1 MNLHAP
7 DATSRHTACPNH
19 SVLTDYLQGLADD
32 STAGIVDAHLES
44 CGACNA
50 VLGELESQLLP
61 TIDRMDDETE
71 NALPEGDIGNA
82 RFGESDTA
90 EEDEIVRHAIASS
103 QLAAASDQAAW
114 RLAALHHVP
123 AQVGPY
129 RLLRAIGRGGMG
141 SVYHAEHQKLHKDV
155 ALKLLPLGVA
165 NPWAVER
172 FEREIRAAGKVNHP
186 AIVTSTDAGT
196 DAGYIYLAME
206 LIQGFDLG
214 KIARSTAPLR
224 IADVC
229 EIGRQ
234 IALGLAHAHQMG
246 MVHRD
251 IKPSNVM
258 LDNTGHI
265 KLLDF
270 GLVMLNQWDSPLGE
284 LTTVGQ
290 FLGTL
295 DYMAPEQAERSAS
308 VDHRS
313 DLYSLGATM
322 FRLLTGHLP
331 VAILPN
337 QSPLEKLRV
346 LSNHAPL
353 KVTTLRHDVPEPL
366 AKLIDQLLKT
376 DPHAR
381 PASAA
386 HVAEA
391 LETFS
396 RDADLRSL
404 ANRTAQLPAE
414 ALDGPLNGV
423 GSGQPQVDSPQR
435 GGKQRHDSSGRSRFR
450 WPLTLAAASLPFL
463 AYLGWTLIIENG
475 KGNLVIQSEVEGLQ
489 VQIAMVDGATS
500 DALAI
505 HQGNQ
510 LTRLR
515 AGSYEIKL
523 ESPTDGIVMEPEQV
537 VLKRGETVIAKIRRE
552 TKASPL
558 LAGATEPAG
567 ANDWLPAGIIS
578 EELLRATYKD
588 KSILEHLKQIH
599 LERDFATWM
608 ASLSILERAIPAQDK
623 PKLGPFIQASAER
636 KGFFAGLNCLKFSEW
651 IPYEQL
657 DSRIAEW
664 LDNNDEHVLQ
674 FLAECSQEMSL
685 ASPVNRVRQWTEL
698 PETWR
703 KIEDWFAG
711 DRDLL
716 HRLRLQRERSMGGSI
731 TEIRFGLPLND
742 YLYANF
748 PATALAIA
756 QYYDYSMGGYVDVEK
771 ESIRLAAKLKLTRAA
786 ITAGNLNK
794 VIWQLTR
801 SDLRAEAEEV
811 EFWTLV
817 AGFIA
822 QRLEHWAESNETLLT
837 NRVQIQL
844 SASESSS
851 WIIRPEAS
859 RSVYAVDGMGGGMG
873 GGGMGG
879 FGGGMGEFG
888 GGMGGGDIG
897 GMGGSVYTQ
906 GLPPGTSALVSE
918 SLELLA
924 AYRRLPES
932 LQPRVALEK
941 VRSMLEAK
949 DRASE
954 NVTKF
959 FDGEWTGLSWNSEMQ
974 LQRYSPDGT
983 LQVLGKD
990 DQPTAAAF
998 VMYRWVNGILES
1010 DFVEPSSVVSIF
1022 FQQLAG
1028 GRRQFP
1034 EAQTPS
1040 HWVHS
1045 SFRDRW
1051 SEEEFAAKLSIMEQS
1066 SFQASIIN
1074 TNSHTSTVVGNLVRE
1089 TGRSVEFRVRLELE
1103 REGWRIRSIE
1113 SFQDGKSELLL
1124 SQDR

>member
-1 MNLHAP
+1 
-7 DATSRHTACPNH
+7 
-19 SVLTDYLQGLADD
+19 
-32 STAGIVDAHLES
+32 
-44 CGACNA
+44 
-50 VLGELESQLLP
+50 
-61 TIDRMDDETE
+61 
-71 NALPEGDIGNA
+71 
-82 RFGESDTA
+82 
-90 EEDEIVRHAIASS
+90 
-103 QLAAASDQAAW
+103 
-114 RLAALHHVP
+114 
-123 AQVGPY
+123 
-129 RLLRAIGRGGMG
+129 
-141 SVYHAEHQKLHKDV
+141 
-155 ALKLLPLGVA
+155 
-165 NPWAVER
+165 
-172 FEREIRAAGKVNHP
+172 
-186 AIVTSTDAGT
+186 
-196 DAGYIYLAME
+196 ME

-214 KIARSTAPLR
+214 KIARSTEPLR

-258 LDNTGHI
+258 LDSSGKV

-376 DPHAR
+376 DPHMR

-386 HVAEA
+386 HVAES

-404 ANRTAQLPAE
+404 ANRTAQLPPE
-414 ALDGPLNGV
+414 TLDGPLNGV
-423 GSGQPQVDSPQR
+423 GSGQPQVNSPQR
-435 GGKQRHDSSGRSRFR
+435 GGKQLPNNSARSRFR

-463 AYLGWTLIIENG
+463 AYLGWTLIIENA

-500 DALAI
+500 DALTI

-523 ESPTDGIVMEPEQV
+523 ESPTDEIVLEPEQV

-552 TKASPL
+552 GSASLLLPGATE
-558 LAGATEPAG
+558 LAGANEPAG
-567 ANDWLPAGIIS
+567 ANGPAEANDWLPAGIIS
-578 EELLRATYKD
+578 EDLLRATYID

-608 ASLSILERAIPAQDK
+608 ASLSILEKAIPAQDR
-623 PKLGPFIQASAER
+623 PKLAPFIQASAER
-636 KGFFAGLNCLKFSEW
+636 KGFLSGLNCLKFSAW

-657 DSRIAEW
+657 DSLLAEW
-664 LDNNDEHVLQ
+664 VGDDDEHVVQ
-674 FLAECSQEMSL
+674 FLSECSQKLSL
-685 ASPVNRVRQWTEL
+685 EAQGNDSSQWTEL
-698 PETWR
+698 PLTWQ
-703 KIEDWFAG
+703 KVEDWFAG

-731 TEIRFGLPLND
+731 TDIRIGLPLND
-742 YLYANF
+742 FLYARF

-756 QYYDYSMGGYVDVEK
+756 HYYIYPQYVGGFSSGVKLLPSDTEQK
-771 ESIRLAAKLKLTRAA
+771 SNRLNAKLKLTREA
-786 ITAGNLNK
+786 ITAGNLNE
-794 VIWQLTR
+794 VIWQLSR

-822 QRLEHWAESNETLLT
+822 QRMDLWAASNETLLT
-837 NRVQIQL
+837 NRVKIQL
-844 SASESSS
+844 SASESNS
-851 WIIRPEAS
+851 WTIRPEAS
-859 RSVYAVDGMGGGMG
+859 LSAYAVGGMGGFGGGGMG

-879 FGGGMGEFG
+879 
-888 GGMGGGDIG
+888 IG
-897 GMGGSVYTQ
+897 PVYTQ

-932 LQPRVALEK
+932 LQPRAALEK
-941 VRSMLEAK
+941 VRSMLEAQ
-949 DRASE
+949 DRASK
-954 NVTKF
+954 NLTKL
-959 FDGEWTGLSWNSEMQ
+959 FDGEWTGLFWNSEMQ
-974 LQRYSPDGT
+974 VQRYSSDGT
-983 LQVLGKD
+983 LQVLG
-990 DQPTAAAF
+990 QEEQATAAAF
-998 VMYRWVNGILES
+998 VLYRWVDGMLES
-1010 DFVEPSSVVSIF
+1010 DFVEPSRVATIF
-1022 FQQLAG
+1022 LEQLAG
-1028 GRRQFP
+1028 GRRQYP
-1034 EAQTPS
+1034 EAQKPS

-1045 SFRDRW
+1045 SLRERW
-1051 SEEEFAAKLSIMEQS
+1051 SEEEFAAKLSFMETS
-1066 SFQASIIN
+1066 SFEPSIIN
-1074 TNSHTSTVVGNLVRE
+1074 TNTHTSTVVGSLGVMGM
-1089 TGRSVEFRVRLELE
+1089 GRSVEFRVRLELE

-1113 SFQDGKSELLL
+1113 SFQEDGKSESLL
-1124 SQDR
+1124 SP

>member
-1 MNLHAP
+1 MKLPAP
-7 DATSRHTACPNH
+7 DVTSRHTSCPH
-19 SVLTDYLQGLADD
+19 QSVLSDYVQGLADD

-44 CGACNA
+44 CAACNEM
-50 VLGELESQLLP
+50 LSELETELLP
-61 TIDRMDDETE
+61 TIDRMDDETK
-71 NALPEGDIGNA
+71 NALREGDIGSA
-82 RFGESDTA
+82 RFDESDTA
-90 EEDEIVRHAIASS
+90 EEDEIVRQAIASS
-103 QLAAASDQAAW
+103 QLAATADQAAW
-114 RLAALHHVP
+114 RLAAHHQVP
-123 AQVGPY
+123 VQVGPY

-141 SVYHAEHQKLHKDV
+141 SVYHAQHQKLHKDV
-155 ALKLLPLGVA
+155 ALKLLPLGLA

-214 KIARSTAPLR
+214 KIARSTEPLR

-258 LDNTGHI
+258 LDNTGKV

-346 LSNHAPL
+346 LSHHAPL

-366 AKLIDQLLKT
+366 ARLIDQLLKT

-386 HVAEA
+386 HVAES

-414 ALDGPLNGV
+414 TLDGPLNGV
-423 GSGQPQVDSPQR
+423 GSGQPPVDQAQR

-463 AYLGWTLIIENG
+463 AYLGWTLIIENA

-489 VQIAMVDGATS
+489 VQIATVDGATS
-500 DALAI
+500 DALTI

-558 LAGATEPAG
+558 PAGVTELAGANEPAG

-578 EELLRATYKD
+578 EELLQATYKD

-599 LERDFATWM
+599 LERDFSTWM
-608 ASLSILERAIPAQDK
+608 ASLSILERAIPAVDK

-636 KGFFAGLNCLKFSEW
+636 KGFFAGLNCLKLSEW
-651 IPYEQL
+651 IPYERL

-685 ASPVNRVRQWTEL
+685 APPVNRVTQWTEL
-698 PETWR
+698 PLTWQ
-703 KIEDWFAG
+703 KVEDWFAS
-711 DRDLL
+711 DRDLQ
-716 HRLRLQRERSMGGSI
+716 HRLRLQRERHIGGGISD
-731 TEIRFGLPLND
+731 IRLGLPLND

-756 QYYDYSMGGYVDVEK
+756 QYYAYNMGGYFDVEK
-771 ESIRLAAKLKLTRAA
+771 ESIRLAAKVKLTRAA
-786 ITAGNLNK
+786 ITAGNLNE
-794 VIWQLTR
+794 VIWQLN
-801 SDLRAEAEEV
+801 SSYWEAEV
-811 EFWTLV
+811 EEAEYWTLV

-822 QRLEHWAESNETLLT
+822 QRLEHWAASNETLLA

-851 WIIRPEAS
+851 WIIRPAAS
-859 RSVYAVDGMGGGMG
+859 HSVYAVGGMNGGGTF

-879 FGGGMGEFG
+879 FGGGMGG
-888 GGMGGGDIG
+888 GGMG

-906 GLPPGTSALVSE
+906 GLPPGASALVSE

-932 LQPRVALEK
+932 LQPRAALEK
-941 VRSMLEAK
+941 VRAMLEAK
-949 DRASE
+949 GRASE

-959 FDGEWTGLSWNSEMQ
+959 FDGEWTGLSWNSDMQ
-974 LQRYSPDGT
+974 LQRYAPDGT
-983 LQVLGKD
+983 LQMLGQE
-990 DQPTAAAF
+990 DQATAAAF
-998 VMYRWVNGILES
+998 VLYRWVNGMLES

-1022 FQQLAG
+1022 LEQLAG
-1028 GRRQFP
+1028 GRKQFP
-1034 EAQTPS
+1034 DAQKPS
-1040 HWVHS
+1040 HWLHPGL
-1045 SFRDRW
+1045 RERW
-1051 SEEEFAAKLSIMEQS
+1051 SDEEFTSKFSFMEQS
-1066 SFQASIIN
+1066 SFQPSIIN
-1074 TNSHTSTVVGNLVRE
+1074 TNSHTSTVVGKLVME
-1089 TGRSVEFRVRLELE
+1089 TGRFVEFRVRLGLE

-1113 SFQDGKSELLL
+1113 SFQDGKSESLL
-1124 SQDR
+1124 SP

>member
-1 MNLHAP
+1 MNLPAP

-19 SVLTDYLQGLADD
+19 SVLKDYLQGLADD

-71 NALPEGDIGNA
+71 NVLLREQFD
-82 RFGESDTA
+82 ESDTA
-90 EEDEIVRHAIASS
+90 EEEEIVRQAIAASQQTS
-103 QLAAASDQAAW
+103 QLAATADQAAW
-114 RLAALHHVP
+114 RLAALHQVP

-141 SVYHAEHQKLHKDV
+141 SVYHAQHQKLHKDV
-155 ALKLLPLGVA
+155 ALKLLPLGLA

-404 ANRTAQLPAE
+404 ANHTAQLPPE
-414 ALDGPLNGV
+414 SLDEPLNAV
-423 GSGQPQVDSPQR
+423 ASGQPQVDSPQR
-435 GGKQRHDSSGRSRFR
+435 GGKQRLDSSSGRSRFR

-463 AYLGWTLIIENG
+463 AYLGWTLIIENA

-489 VQIAMVDGATS
+489 VQIAMVDGATR
-500 DALAI
+500 DALTI

-523 ESPTDGIVMEPEQV
+523 ESPTDGVVMEPEQV

-558 LAGATEPAG
+558 PAGVTEPAGAKEPAG

-599 LERDFATWM
+599 LERDFSTWM
-608 ASLSILERAIPAQDK
+608 SSLSILEKAIPAADK
-623 PKLGPFIQASAER
+623 PKLAPFIQASAER
-636 KGFFAGLNCLKFSEW
+636 KGFLSGLNSLKFSAW
-651 IPYEQL
+651 IPYEHL
-657 DSRIAEW
+657 DLRIARRVGGITTMSTW
-664 LDNNDEHVLQ
+664 
-674 FLAECSQEMSL
+674 CS
-685 ASPVNRVRQWTEL
+685 
-698 PETWR
+698 
-703 KIEDWFAG
+703 F
-711 DRDLL
+711 
-716 HRLRLQRERSMGGSI
+716 
-731 TEIRFGLPLND
+731 
-742 YLYANF
+742 
-748 PATALAIA
+748 
-756 QYYDYSMGGYVDVEK
+756 
-771 ESIRLAAKLKLTRAA
+771 
-786 ITAGNLNK
+786 
-794 VIWQLTR
+794 
-801 SDLRAEAEEV
+801 
-811 EFWTLV
+811 
-817 AGFIA
+817 
-822 QRLEHWAESNETLLT
+822 
-837 NRVQIQL
+837 
-844 SASESSS
+844 
-851 WIIRPEAS
+851 
-859 RSVYAVDGMGGGMG
+859 
-873 GGGMGG
+873 
-879 FGGGMGEFG
+879 
-888 GGMGGGDIG
+888 
-897 GMGGSVYTQ
+897 
-906 GLPPGTSALVSE
+906 
-918 SLELLA
+918 
-924 AYRRLPES
+924 
-932 LQPRVALEK
+932 
-941 VRSMLEAK
+941 
-949 DRASE
+949 
-954 NVTKF
+954 
-959 FDGEWTGLSWNSEMQ
+959 
-974 LQRYSPDGT
+974 
-983 LQVLGKD
+983 
-990 DQPTAAAF
+990 
-998 VMYRWVNGILES
+998 
-1010 DFVEPSSVVSIF
+1010 
-1022 FQQLAG
+1022 
-1028 GRRQFP
+1028 
-1034 EAQTPS
+1034 
-1040 HWVHS
+1040 
-1045 SFRDRW
+1045 
-1051 SEEEFAAKLSIMEQS
+1051 
-1066 SFQASIIN
+1066 
-1074 TNSHTSTVVGNLVRE
+1074 
-1089 TGRSVEFRVRLELE
+1089 
-1103 REGWRIRSIE
+1103 
-1113 SFQDGKSELLL
+1113 
-1124 SQDR
+1124 